1 MNSLCFTYIDWGRP
15 NFLFCVLDMVHA
27 ASSRCEY
34 NPSGLASFCCNYDLG
49 DISRMQYRVRSS
61 SKKHQE
67 KQQEQ
72 QEQQKP
78 ASNSS
83 SGTKHHHLVNK
94 AGWAVCMGIS
104 PTVVCS
110 HVSWRSFLSLLARR
124 TCVPRDR
131 CRGNKLLSHL
141 HNCWICSY
149 VRSFWWHKSI
159 PATWLAPNL
168 PCNISNR
175 TTWTIAVARTAL
187 SCTHIWLCNYWYLH
201 HKILF
206 ASSWFKDVTWSCA
219 AWATEQTWLQKSFL
233 VAAVNCCGLCSG
245 IGLSNWRCMAVCE
258 FRSSLLSSFCNLLLQ
273 QSIHVVSLQVCACC
287 LQQQPEFKLQSQQTT
302 ILDKIWVILNL
313 SSKTSPSIFAIFVYP
328 TTVGL
333 LTVQQNTVS
342 C

>member
-1 MNSLCFTYIDWGRP
+1 
-15 NFLFCVLDMVHA
+15 MVHA
-27 ASSRCEY
+27 ASSRCKY

-83 SGTKHHHLVNK
+83 SGTKHHHLVNM

-124 TCVPRDR
+124 TCVPLDR
-131 CRGNKLLSHL
+131 RCGNKLLSRL

-168 PCNISNR
+168 PCYISNR
-175 TTWTIAVARTAL
+175 TTWTTTVARTAL
-187 SCTHIWLCNYWYLH
+187 SSPHIWLCNYWYLH

-206 ASSWFKDVTWSCA
+206 ASSWFKDV
-219 AWATEQTWLQKSFL
+219 TEQTWLQKSFL

-258 FRSSLLSSFCNLLLQ
+258 CRSSLQSSFCSLLLQ

-287 LQQQPEFKLQSQQTT
+287 LQWEPEFRLQSQQTT
-302 ILDKIWVILNL
+302 ILDIIWVILQLN
-313 SSKTSPSIFAIFVYP
+313 STTSPKFFVYP
-328 TTVGL
+328 PTVVL
-333 LTVQQNTVS
+333 LSFQQNTVI